1 MITSNFPNKLSTDEQ
16 KIFNQFLYEFG
27 IDDVTR
33 SKLMGHKNSKITN
46 KVYTHLSEQK
56 AHEVNIITKTIDTK
70 N

>member
-1 MITSNFPNKLSTDEQ
+1 
-16 KIFNQFLYEFG
+16 
-27 IDDVTR
+27 
-33 SKLMGHKNSKITN
+33 MGHKNSKITN